1 MTRPQIKITK
11 EQWIQL
17 QSFTRSNV
25 LMILT
30 MLEDDLGFPIEP
42 NYPRKEN
49 SPVYLALYSHAVEE
63 YGKLLYLKSLTPD
76 ESNMI
81 TIDYDGDHK
90 QIPNTF
96 KNHKVKFG
104 KAIEEL
110 PKTLTTFHN
119 GNFGKDFV
127 GSDYDTD
134 IISDWET
141 RLNILNTDIDENGD
155 GTKIPLIDL
164 DTLRSAVFEF
174 KNLILGDRNST

>member
-1 MTRPQIKITK
+1 MTIITFAK
-11 EQWIQL
+11 Q
-17 QSFTRSNV
+17 F
-25 LMILT
+25 
-30 MLEDDLGFPIEP
+30 
-42 NYPRKEN
+42 NYAN
-49 SPVYLALYSHAVEE
+49 
-63 YGKLLYLKSLTPD
+63 
-76 ESNMI
+76 
-81 TIDYDGDHK
+81 K

-104 KAIEEL
+104 KAIKEL

-119 GNFGKDFV
+119 GNFSKDYV

-174 KNLILGDRNST
+174 KNLILGDRNSTQEIF